1 MKGEGLRGVQGK
13 RKLKDR
19 GALWIELKE
28 IGMEW
33 ALMVF
38 EKVLVAVTRGAVVEV
53 EMEVE
58 MEVEEEEVVVVE
70 DTMEGSDVSL

>member
-38 EKVLVAVTRGAVVEV
+38 EKVLVAVTRGSVV
-53 EMEVE
+53 
-58 MEVEEEEVVVVE
+58 EVEEEEVVVE
-70 DTMEGSDVSL
+70 DAVEGSDVSL